1 MYNSYKTNFQKRTA
15 MRKTLPRIRSYFTRF
30 VEKVPSSEER
40 HGFLK
45 SSFFPNPKG
54 ISKIMTW
61 RNRKH

>member
-1 MYNSYKTNFQKRTA
+1 